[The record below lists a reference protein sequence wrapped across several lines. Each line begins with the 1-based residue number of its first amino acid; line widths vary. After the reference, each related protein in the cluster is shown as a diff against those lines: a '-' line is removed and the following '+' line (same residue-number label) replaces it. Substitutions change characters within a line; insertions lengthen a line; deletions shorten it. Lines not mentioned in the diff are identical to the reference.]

1 MARSGLAMPCAG
13 RRLTSSWESERLD
26 RNTTARVDDD
36 EFTTSV
42 HVFEPHHKG
51 LRRLGRSR
59 RELWNR
65 RQFIAELSRTN
76 MRAAHTN
83 TVFGQIWLVINPLL
97 LACVYFVLVMILAG
111 GNRGGDF
118 FAHLVAGLFAYY
130 YFSGAVTTGA
140 GSVVGGGKLLMNI
153 SFPKLMLPLSALRTA
168 FFRFL
173 PTMIVYFAIRI
184 AVGLPFYWEMLLS
197 VYFLLMLSMFAAG
210 IGMLFGAV
218 QVYFSDRTSFLPYF
232 LRILLYFSPG
242 LWFPQDAPE
251 RFESLMWLN
260 PLFPILGGWGDTIV
274 AGQVPPL
281 SLWLG
286 AAAWAFRALTGGG
299 PVFLSR
305 GREF

>member
-1 MARSGLAMPCAG
+1 MPCAG

-26 RNTTARVDDD
+26 RMTTAHADDD

-42 HVFEPHHKG
+42 HVYEPHRRG
-51 LRRLGRSR
+51 LPRLRPYM
-59 RELWNR
+59 RELWHR

-111 GNRGGDF
+111 GNRGADF

-173 PTMIVYFAIRI
+173 PTLV
-184 AVGLPFYWEMLLS
+184 
-197 VYFLLMLSMFAAG
+197 
-210 IGMLFGAV
+210 GAV
-218 QVYFSDRTSFLPYF
+218 QVYFRDMTSFLPYF
-232 LRILLYFSPG
+232 LRIWLYLSPV

-251 RFESLMWLN
+251 RFETFLWLN

-274 AGQVPPL
+274 AGEIPSL
-281 SLWLG
+281 SLWLS
-286 AAAWAFRALTGGG
+286 AAAWALGTLTVGAL
-299 PVFLSR
+299 FFMSR
-305 GREF
+305 EREFVVRL